1 MSIQPTAANERT
13 VRALV
18 DLLKS
23 TSVGQRITYHQLK
36 QAVGFDIRTNRF
48 LLFRAMR
55 IAADESGAIFSN
67 VRQVGYERLPA
78 KKAAT
83 LGQQRRRRVRRGL
96 WCISSPQCVSGAELV
111 LVETVGAFGVP
122 RVVVR
127 RPGRERR
134 EGLAVQTI
142 CRGRRWKIQAVDR
155 AINRLERFRVSRQT
169 RGLCLPRAVGLI
181 LENQCGQTITAPAAT
196 YTPINYT
203 NS

>member
-78 KKAAT
+78 KEAAT

-96 WCISSPQCVSGAELV
+96 KLTTNFMVASTSKANDLSRDEQLANWREITHCGLLIHQSYDRSAPPIPDSALPSLPPDPGKTGAESLDSMREA
-111 LVETVGAFGVP
+111 L
-122 RVVVR
+122 
-127 RPGRERR
+127 GR
-134 EGLAVQTI
+134 
-142 CRGRRWKIQAVDR
+142 
-155 AINRLERFRVSRQT
+155 
-169 RGLCLPRAVGLI
+169 
-181 LENQCGQTITAPAAT
+181 TA
-196 YTPINYT
+196 
-203 NS
+203 